1 MRARAAST
9 TSTGETLRARISAAS
24 SSAGSQMRSSAAT
37 GLADHPGDRDDLGA
51 RDTEHSADQ
60 ESTHASNCIIIV
72 TMDRAA
78 PARLAAWL
86 DRAEMLALDPPR
98 LEALRDSLSAPDP
111 PIWLGRWGTLVGFEA
126 GPAHRRLVQFDR
138 HGHLVAAFRWSPD
151 GELRWAR
158 CRTAAGAWIGV
169 EPGVA
174 THPGWG
180 RSDQLWLLDGTEP
193 WRPVEPLTVF
203 RSLDWTRLDHI
214 PPLAEPGRLPHGA
227 GSAVLNLVA
236 ALMKDQGVAR
246 VRYRGPFPSERLFTT
261 LLEAFRHDPT
271 QALPL
276 ERFLADGGLDWLPAP
291 FESHHVSPW
300 VTVQLRQNIDKVVA
314 DGVIFY
320 RPEWQ
325 GIKRREARVIRDEG
339 ERVICSLWA
348 LGGPLEDR
356 LILDRSG
363 EILEASPARAPEV
376 SPAPLPPV
384 WNSALG
390 DLISPESAPALGPA
404 IVEVLRGTEL
414 EWGAVPGD
422 LVRAWEKRIRLS
434 ARLREAASASL
445 RSAAPGRER
454 AEQALRFVLEV
465 ARLLG
470 PEVRGRAQS
479 VLESLPEAEQARRLE
494 GAVEE
499 SEALDESVGRLIALL
514 AR

>member
-1 MRARAAST
+1 MDPST
-9 TSTGETLRARISAAS
+9 LPRLRAWLERPEIVA
-24 SSAGSQMRSSAAT
+24 
-37 GLADHPGDRDDLGA
+37 LDA
-51 RDTEHSADQ
+51 RRVEAL
-60 ESTHASNCIIIV
+60 V
-72 TMDRAA
+72 
-78 PARLAAWL
+78 
-86 DRAEMLALDPPR
+86 LALDD
-98 LEALRDSLSAPDP
+98 ADP
-111 PIWLGRWGTLVGFEA
+111 PVRVERWGTVVGYEA
-126 GPAHRRLVQFDR
+126 GPPRRRVVQFDR
-138 HGHLVAAFRWSPD
+138 HGHLIAACHWKAD
-151 GELRWAR
+151 GSLRWAR
-158 CRTAAGAWIGV
+158 CRSADGRWVGV
-169 EPGVA
+169 EPVA
-174 THPGWG
+174 DEHPAWG
-180 RSDQLWLLDGTEP
+180 SSDRVWLLDGEEP
-193 WRPVEPLTVF
+193 WRPLEPLSVF
-203 RSLDWTRLDHI
+203 RALDWTRLDHI
-214 PPLAEPGRLPHGA
+214 PPLAEPRRLPPGA
-227 GSAVLNLVA
+227 GSAVLNLMA
-236 ALMKDQGVAR
+236 SLMKDQGIAR
-246 VRYRGPFPSERLFTT
+246 VRYRGPFPSEQLFTS

-363 EILEASPARAPEV
+363 EILEAPPARAPEV

-384 WNSALG
+384 WNSPLG
-390 DLISPESAPALGPA
+390 DLISRESAPALGPA

>member
-1 MRARAAST
+1 MDPST
-9 TSTGETLRARISAAS
+9 LPRLRAWLERPEIVA
-24 SSAGSQMRSSAAT
+24 
-37 GLADHPGDRDDLGA
+37 LDA
-51 RDTEHSADQ
+51 RRVEAL
-60 ESTHASNCIIIV
+60 V
-72 TMDRAA
+72 
-78 PARLAAWL
+78 
-86 DRAEMLALDPPR
+86 LALDD
-98 LEALRDSLSAPDP
+98 ADP
-111 PIWLGRWGTLVGFEA
+111 PVRVERWGTVVGYEA
-126 GPAHRRLVQFDR
+126 GPPRRRVVQFDR
-138 HGHLVAAFRWSPD
+138 HGHLIAACHWKAD
-151 GELRWAR
+151 GSLRWAR
-158 CRTAAGAWIGV
+158 CRSADGRWVGV
-169 EPGVA
+169 EPVA
-174 THPGWG
+174 DEHPAWG
-180 RSDQLWLLDGTEP
+180 SSDRVWLLDGEEP
-193 WRPVEPLTVF
+193 WRPLEPLSVF
-203 RSLDWTRLDHI
+203 RALDWTQLDHI
-214 PPLAEPGRLPHGA
+214 PPLAEPRRLPPGA
-227 GSAVLNLVA
+227 GSAVLNLMA
-236 ALMKDQGVAR
+236 SLMKDQGIAR
-246 VRYRGPFPSERLFTT
+246 VRYRGPFPSEQLFTS

-291 FESHHVSPW
+291 FESHHVAPW
-300 VTVQLRQNIDKVVA
+300 VTVQLRQSIDKVVA

-363 EILEASPARAPEV
+363 EILEAPPARAPEV

-390 DLISPESAPALGPA
+390 DLISRESAPALGPA

-422 LVRAWEKRIRLS
+422 LVRVWEKRIRLS